1 MKIRILM
8 MLAVLA
14 SIQGGIKNNG
24 DAPNFILLNQDN
36 IEVSLDQFKG
46 KKVILE
52 WTNHECPFVKRHYDT
67 ENMQSLQREM
77 ADQNIVWL
85 SIISS
90 APNKQG
96 FVTKSE
102 AQELTVERNASPSHV
117 LFDEDGIV
125 GRSYDAKTTPH
136 MYLIDEKGSLKYQGA
151 IDDLGGTGALFS
163 VDLSLAKNYVKN
175 AVTEL
180 ANGLKVSE
188 HKTRPYCCSIKY

>member
-96 FVTKSE
+96 FVTKRRRRNSPLKE
-102 AQELTVERNASPSHV
+102 MLPLRMCFLMKMEL
-117 LFDEDGIV
+117 LED
-125 GRSYDAKTTPH
+125 H
-136 MYLIDEKGSLKYQGA
+136 MMQKQHPTCI
-151 IDDLGGTGALFS
+151 
-163 VDLSLAKNYVKN
+163 
-175 AVTEL
+175 
-180 ANGLKVSE
+180 
-188 HKTRPYCCSIKY
+188 

>member
-14 SIQGGIKNNG
+14 SIQGSIKNNG

-36 IEVSLDQFKG
+36 IKVSLDQFKG

-125 GRSYDAKTTPH
+125 GRSYDAKTTRAET
-136 MYLIDEKGSLKYQGA
+136 I
-151 IDDLGGTGALFS
+151 T
-163 VDLSLAKNYVKN
+163 N
-175 AVTEL
+175 AVKKDVNFCILSIISFHIFSQQYSMRHL
-180 ANGLKVSE
+180 AWIILLN
-188 HKTRPYCCSIKY
+188 

>member
-136 MYLIDEKGSLKYQGA
+136 MY
-151 IDDLGGTGALFS
+151 
-163 VDLSLAKNYVKN
+163 
-175 AVTEL
+175 
-180 ANGLKVSE
+180 
-188 HKTRPYCCSIKY
+188 